1 MYNIIQNLTHR
12 LRTHFFSNAVLIH
25 AVHTESESVRIQ
37 ISSITPYGTAVSVKW
52 DLKNIFDSIQNPL
65 SITVMEDD
73 ENGEG
78 TSQTLL
84 YSTTSILDGAIDII
98 DYVTG
103 IGNLSR
109 DQYIRTRTPCYSL
122 HHFVPSNSIATRP
135 KNGQKPL
142 QLRTYRV
149 IAAKQKQFQGSFEL
163 IPVKESLLYT

>member
-73 ENGEG
+73 EKFLMVKE
-78 TSQTLL
+78 LL
-84 YSTTSILDGAIDII
+84 K
-98 DYVTG
+98 
-103 IGNLSR
+103 
-109 DQYIRTRTPCYSL
+109 
-122 HHFVPSNSIATRP
+122 HFCTQLRAYWMVPSVSVGWSCQLASYIICLRP
-135 KNGQKPL
+135 IYSDQTVEAKDVCSNFTTLNIDHTSTVDECLKPVAN
-142 QLRTYRV
+142 TDD
-149 IAAKQKQFQGSFEL
+149 GEL
-163 IPVKESLLYT
+163 TIVVT